1 MSDEVK
7 NEIREKIKSYWERNN
22 KPYLISLLGSEFNI
36 KLKEFIGNKK
46 IKEWVDE
53 NLEELDAEFYQSPE
67 KKEYVGLIP
76 KGESFEKKFSI
87 IGDVKKITQSDQR
100 KITIDFLTMLNKLDE
115 SDKKRIS
122 IPTDLII
129 KLMGK

>member
-7 NEIREKIKSYWERNN
+7 NEIREKIKSYWEKNN

-36 KLKEFIGNKK
+36 KLKEYFGNKK

-87 IGDVKKITQSDQR
+87 IGDVKKYPNRI
-100 KITIDFLTMLNKLDE
+100 KEKLL
-115 SDKKRIS
+115 
-122 IPTDLII
+122 LIF
-129 KLMGK
+129 

>member
-1 MSDEVK
+1 M
-7 NEIREKIKSYWERNN
+7 
-22 KPYLISLLGSEFNI
+22 
-36 KLKEFIGNKK
+36 
-46 IKEWVDE
+46 
-53 NLEELDAEFYQSPE
+53 
-67 KKEYVGLIP
+67 IP